1 MGLWTKRVSTPKSY
15 HGLSADHF
23 LCFIQKFM
31 YSRVLFTSRLLQ
43 GDPDIMLELDS
54 LPEEPTSM

>member
-1 MGLWTKRVSTPKSY
+1 
-15 HGLSADHF
+15 
-23 LCFIQKFM
+23 M
-31 YSRVLFTSRLLQ
+31 YSREPFTSRLLQ